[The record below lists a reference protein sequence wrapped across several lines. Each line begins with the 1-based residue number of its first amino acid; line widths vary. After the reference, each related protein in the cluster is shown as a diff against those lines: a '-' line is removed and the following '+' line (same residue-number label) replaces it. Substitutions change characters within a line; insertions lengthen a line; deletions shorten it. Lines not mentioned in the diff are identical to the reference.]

1 MVGEKYWSPLKIW
14 SLFTSFFFFFT
25 DKINLERLNT
35 KIYELLPYFPE
46 DDYVDDFKE
55 TIDEILKDN
64 DCEVSSDNDEVAE
77 CAEIEKRCQISCI
90 SKARIF

>member
-1 MVGEKYWSPLKIW
+1 M
-14 SLFTSFFFFFT
+14 
-25 DKINLERLNT
+25 ERLNT

-90 SKARIF
+90 SKSRIF

>member
-1 MVGEKYWSPLKIW
+1 MVTTKNLVT
-14 SLFTSFFFFFT
+14 FHQFFFFFT

-77 CAEIEKRCQISCI
+77 
-90 SKARIF
+90 